1 MTPNAYSRAIQNY
14 KQESVLTMSPGEI
27 VVALFDEC
35 LKTLAYAK
43 EHINNKNYPA
53 KSECF
58 IKAKKILN
66 YMIASL
72 DMKYPIANELLRL
85 YEFYI
90 WEITR
95 INSSNNTEQI
105 DTLIGMITDIRD
117 GFKGAS
123 AQSAGKF

>member
-1 MTPNAYSRAIQNY
+1 
-14 KQESVLTMSPGEI
+14 MSPGEI
-27 VVALFDEC
+27 VVALFNEC

-43 EHINNKNYPA
+43 EHIKNKNYPG

-58 IKAKKILN
+58 AKAKKILN
-66 YMIASL
+66 YMTASL
-72 DMKYPIANELLRL
+72 DMKYPISTDLARL

-95 INSSNNTEQI
+95 INSSNNVEQI
-105 DTLIGMITDIRD
+105 DSLITMITDIRD

-123 AQSAGKF
+123 AQTAGKI